1 MLAPTGMA
9 FDPSSI
15 ERVFKE
21 ERGRVLATLVRVL
34 GDLDRA
40 EDALANALEAAI
52 ESWPRDGA
60 PDNPR
65 AWLIRTAR
73 NKAIDEIR
81 RRALAQRKHAEL
93 VTDADDAM
101 VPSPDDREDPSVGD
115 DRLSLIFTCCHP
127 SLGVEAQ
134 VALTLRTLGGL
145 STEEIARAFL
155 VPVPTMAA
163 RLVRAKQKIKTA
175 GIPYRVPDE
184 EDLPERVE
192 AVAAV
197 VYLIFNEGYSAT
209 SGDALVRRELGAEAI
224 RLGRLLV
231 DLVPS
236 HRGPKGLLALMLLHD
251 SRRDARVDAHGD
263 LVLLEEQDRSRWDQE
278 QIREGLALVETA
290 LRAGPPD
297 AYAIQAAIA
306 AIHARATVAEATDWA
321 QIAALYQRLLL
332 QNPSPVV
339 MLNHA
344 VAVAMSDG
352 PEAGLRL
359 LEHIDARGELAGYPL
374 FPATRA
380 DLLRRL
386 GRRTEAAV
394 AYREALGLVENE
406 AQRRFLKRRL
416 DELAT
421 ET

>member
-1 MLAPTGMA
+1 MQ

-21 ERGRVLATLVRVL
+21 ERGRVLATLIRVL

-52 ESWPRDGA
+52 EGWPRDGA